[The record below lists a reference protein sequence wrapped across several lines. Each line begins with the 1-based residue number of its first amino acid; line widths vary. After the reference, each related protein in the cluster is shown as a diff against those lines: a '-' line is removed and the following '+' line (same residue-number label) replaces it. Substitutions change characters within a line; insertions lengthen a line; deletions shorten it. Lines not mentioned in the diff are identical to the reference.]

1 MKVSSSE
8 ENIWRMYE
16 GGVTLKIDVTRDAL
30 LCRRE
35 LYICKKRY
43 VTVCKVMW
51 LYRDREI
58 FQKEIIQYEVK

>member
-1 MKVSSSE
+1 MKVSISE

-16 GGVTLKIDVTRDAL
+16 GGVTLKIDVTRDSL

-43 VTVCKVMW
+43 ITVCKVM
-51 LYRDREI
+51 
-58 FQKEIIQYEVK
+58 